1 MKRSVAPA
9 LVAIAALALPAVAWS
24 HAALLKT
31 TPAASVVVSS
41 PPKSIAMVFSEAVEP
56 RFAIVSVTDAGAH
69 QFAAGPARRSP
80 SNVDEL
86 DVPLK
91 PMREGWYLVVWRVI
105 SADGHPVRGAYTF
118 AVGPNQGP
126 APQFVIPTLSE
137 TAATPSLITARWV
150 MFIALL
156 AALGLFV
163 LRIGIA
169 RPLVTRVAGT
179 RLRAVSVAFWVALT
193 IALVA
198 TPVYLLMA
206 TAQFALRS
214 FWSFG
219 ALIPLVR
226 VSAFGRGYLDLELVL
241 ALFGVAAGVALWLDR
256 PERPQRSIAS
266 LLALCGATL
275 AGGAVLLVPGIAGHA
290 GQTSPRALA
299 LTLDWL
305 HLCAAALWIGGL
317 IGLLVLWRSLAVAQ
331 RVAGL
336 VVAVPRFS
344 NVAFVSVAALLGSGI
359 AASLLRLPTLAS
371 LWDTSYGKTIVVK
384 ALLLAGAMLVGAVN
398 LLRTTPRLQAATT
411 EPTAVVLLRRLVAG
425 EVVLLSGAVAAAA
438 VLSSLPPPPK
448 ALADLGQVSAHT
460 GPGPVTTAVERNGY
474 RVELRVSPNRAAVPN
489 DFAVQLTRDGTPVR
503 GADVVATF
511 TMLDMEMPAQS
522 YRLSE
527 SKPGL
532 YGHSAPALVMVGRW
546 GLSFDIR
553 PRGAQPFTVL
563 FLDRANG

>member
-1 MKRSVAPA
+1 MKRSLAPA
-9 LVAIAALALPAVAWS
+9 LVAAAALALPAVAWS

-69 QFAAGPARRSP
+69 QLAAGPARRSS

-86 DVPLK
+86 DVALK

-137 TAATPSLITARWV
+137 TAATPSLVTARWV

-163 LRIGIA
+163 LRIAIA

-179 RLRAVSVAFWVALT
+179 QLRAVSIAFWIALA

-198 TPVYLLMA
+198 TPVYVLMA

-241 ALFGVAAGVALWLDR
+241 GLFGVAAGVALWLDR
-256 PERPQRSIAS
+256 PERAQRSIAA

-275 AGGAVLLVPGIAGHA
+275 AGGAALLVPGVAGHA
-290 GQTSPRALA
+290 GQTSPRSLA

-305 HLCAAALWIGGL
+305 HLGAAALWIGGL

-411 EPTAVVLLRRLVAG
+411 GPAAVILLRRLVAG

-460 GPGPVTTAVERNGY
+460 GPGPVATVVERNGY
-474 RVELRVSPNRAAVPN
+474 RVELRVSPNRAAAPN
-489 DFAVQLTRDGTPVR
+489 DFAVQLTRNGAPVR
-503 GADVVATF
+503 GAEVVATF
-511 TMLDMEMPAQS
+511 TMLDMEMPATS

-532 YGHSAPALVMVGRW
+532 YAHSASALVMVGRW
-546 GLSFDIR
+546 GLSFEIR
-553 PRGAQPFTVL
+553 PRGAQPFTIL